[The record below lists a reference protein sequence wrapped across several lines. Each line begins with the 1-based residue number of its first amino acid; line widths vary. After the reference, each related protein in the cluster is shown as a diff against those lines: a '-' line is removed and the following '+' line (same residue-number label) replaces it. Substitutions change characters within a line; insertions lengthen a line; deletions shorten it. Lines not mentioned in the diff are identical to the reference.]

1 MGKPLNPSQSC
12 FPVRTHACIAPSRRT
27 QSHSRRLDDRV
38 LERRLAAP
46 FEKSSGHKLS
56 IHFDSTPNII
66 ARVNAGTPF
75 DVAVVPADVF
85 KDAAAKAR
93 FAPGPTIDIARVG
106 YGVIVRA
113 GAPKPDISTPDA
125 FKKALLAAP
134 SIAFLP
140 ASAAGAY
147 VTKVFE
153 RLGIAEEMKAKT
165 KVQAAPAQIAP
176 AVAKGEAELGVFLTN
191 VLVAPGVELVGPFP
205 GELQQELVFTSAVA
219 ADTKEADAAKALIDY
234 LTTPEA
240 TAIIKAAGMTPGL
253 TGHSM
258 ATPRLAT
265 YSIGGVTRY
274 GAVTDTGIVDLSARF
289 GKDYPTLR
297 EAIAAGAL
305 TKLAEEGA
313 TALAG
318 SCARRDHLAAA
329 DPRAGKDHLH
339 RRELPGP
346 QRRIQGRPGRAEISE
361 HVHADAALLCRPQ
374 RAAGPPARLGAARL

>member
-1 MGKPLNPSQSC
+1 MSKSPLKS
-12 FPVRTHACIAPSRRT
+12 VIALFSGALIMT
-27 QSHSRRLDDRV
+27 SAASLQAAELKVIAGGSMTASLNA
-38 LERRLAAP
+38 LAAP
-46 FEKSSGHKLS
+46 FEKATGHKLS

-66 ARVNAGTPF
+66 ARVNSGTPF
-75 DVAVVPADVF
+75 DVVVVPVDVF

-176 AVAKGEAELGVFLTN
+176 AVARGEAGLGVFLTN
-191 VLVAPGVELVGPFP
+191 VLIAPGVELVGPFP

-234 LTTPEA
+234 LKTQEA
-240 TAIIKAAGMTPGL
+240 TAIIKAAGMTPG
-253 TGHSM
+253 
-258 ATPRLAT
+258 
-265 YSIGGVTRY
+265 
-274 GAVTDTGIVDLSARF
+274 
-289 GKDYPTLR
+289 
-297 EAIAAGAL
+297 
-305 TKLAEEGA
+305 
-313 TALAG
+313 
-318 SCARRDHLAAA
+318 
-329 DPRAGKDHLH
+329 
-339 RRELPGP
+339 
-346 QRRIQGRPGRAEISE
+346 
-361 HVHADAALLCRPQ
+361 
-374 RAAGPPARLGAARL
+374 

>member
-1 MGKPLNPSQSC
+1 MGKPLPKSVAILLFSSLVMTSASLQAAELK
-12 FPVRTHACIAPSRRT
+12 VIAGGSMTAP
-27 QSHSRRLDDRV
+27 LNA
-38 LERRLAAP
+38 LAAP

-153 RLGIAEEMKAKT
+153 RLGISEEMKVKT
-165 KVQAAPAQIAP
+165 KVQAAPPQIAP
-176 AVAKGEAELGVFLTN
+176 AVARGEAEMGVFLMN

-205 GELQQELVFTSAVA
+205 TDLQQELVFTSAVA
-219 ADTKEADAAKALIDY
+219 ADAAEAAAAKALIDY

-240 TAIIKAAGMTPGL
+240 TAIIKAAGMTPG
-253 TGHSM
+253 
-258 ATPRLAT
+258 
-265 YSIGGVTRY
+265 
-274 GAVTDTGIVDLSARF
+274 
-289 GKDYPTLR
+289 
-297 EAIAAGAL
+297 
-305 TKLAEEGA
+305 
-313 TALAG
+313 
-318 SCARRDHLAAA
+318 
-329 DPRAGKDHLH
+329 
-339 RRELPGP
+339 
-346 QRRIQGRPGRAEISE
+346 
-361 HVHADAALLCRPQ
+361 
-374 RAAGPPARLGAARL
+374 